1 MPPDRPSDHR
11 LILSGAT
18 PLAVGHLRQIF
29 DDPRDPAQV
38 IKIMRADAV
47 EARWGAA
54 ARWYKRLPLPLH
66 YTGHVRELKEYI
78 SREARHPG
86 RAPIAH
92 MIGVVE
98 TDLGLGLVAEKVRG
112 PDGRL
117 APTLAE
123 RYQNE
128 RGFSPALERDL
139 AEFLDALLE
148 SQVIVGDLHAWNI
161 VYGSDS
167 RGGPRFVLIDGFG
180 EKRVIPLTSMSDW
193 YNRRNTRR
201 LYRRMREQLV
211 TLVPL

>member
-1 MPPDRPSDHR
+1 MPSGSTNDHLLR
-11 LILSGAT
+11 LADAA

-29 DDPRDPAQV
+29 EDPRDPTQL

-47 EARWGAA
+47 EARWGPG
-54 ARWYKRLPLPLH
+54 ARWYKRLPRPLH

-86 RAPIAH
+86 RAPIAR

-98 TDLGLGLVAEKVRG
+98 TDLGLGLISEKVCAA
-112 PDGRL
+112 DGRL

-123 RYQNE
+123 RYLDE

-139 AEFLDALLE
+139 AVFLDALLE
-148 SQVIVGDLHAWNI
+148 SQVIVGDLHAWNL

-167 RGGPRFVLIDGFG
+167 RGGQRFVLIDGFG
-180 EKRVIPLTSMSDW
+180 EKRAIPITSMSAW
-193 YNRRNTRR
+193 FNRRNTLR